1 MNTINDTQ
9 CNNEPTEEIMVA
21 CDICLKEVPAS
32 EVKNCEATDYV
43 RHFCGLECYEKWRMN
58 LQIRAVKILDS
69 AHPQTSRRFPG
80 LDHGIYIRSLRGT
93 GSRISAFPAS
103 QIITGFQ

>member
-43 RHFCGLECYEKWRMN
+43 RHFCGLECYEKWRM
-58 LQIRAVKILDS
+58 QS
-69 AHPQTSRRFPG
+69 ADKSR
-80 LDHGIYIRSLRGT
+80 
-93 GSRISAFPAS
+93 
-103 QIITGFQ
+103 